1 VVGRVAAPA
10 AVAPLE
16 SSWAVVKAGECGR
29 LGSEREKGEAVVG
42 SPAVHA
48 GGGQGNTEI
57 TGRWRRAGADVEF
70 E

>member
-1 VVGRVAAPA
+1 
-10 AVAPLE
+10 
-16 SSWAVVKAGECGR
+16 